1 MWKHTC
7 QCLIL
12 LALASLLCAHHTQ
25 AAMMVKDAEEQIHL
39 ITDARD
45 IWDLSEPGMD
55 TVGYMCSDLDGNGRL
70 EILVA
75 ESGGTGLH
83 TYTKIYEVNEAK
95 DALIPCERS
104 WPDTCSEAD
113 VMMTNYVPMSV
124 NGIDGIQWY
133 SFTDEYRDGAEYG
146 TANLALSLQDGT
158 LHAKTIA
165 TTHTFYDDAGRPH
178 VSYENAAGASISE
191 KSLSQDIGERFRP
204 LGNHPHLLPMAHLSQ
219 GYLSRVEREKPDRHL
234 YHAPRHLSE
243 FQRRKRGD
251 GVMHRGIPRAVILSG
266 R

>member
-1 MWKHTC
+1 MAGEKDTSDKQRHVGEITNHLTDTITKEKETIPMWKHTC

-12 LALASLLCAHHTQ
+12 LALASLPCAHPTQ
-25 AAMMVKDAEEQIHL
+25 AAMMVKDAE
-39 ITDARD
+39 
-45 IWDLSEPGMD
+45 
-55 TVGYMCSDLDGNGRL
+55 V

-75 ESGGTGLH
+75 EEGGTGLH

-95 DALIPCERS
+95 DALIPCGRS

-113 VMMTNYVPMSV
+113 IMMTNYVPMSV

-165 TTHTFYDDAGRPH
+165 TTHTSYDDAGRPH

-191 KSLSQDIGERFRP
+191 KAYHKTLENVFVHSETTLVTFPWLIYHRDTFHEWKEKSPTDIYTMLLDTYLNFSGEKE
-204 LGNHPHLLPMAHLSQ
+204 GM
-219 GYLSRVEREKPDRHL
+219 G
-234 YHAPRHLSE
+234 
-243 FQRRKRGD
+243 
-251 GVMHRGIPRAVILSG
+251 
-266 R
+266 

>member
-12 LALASLLCAHHTQ
+12 LALASLPCAHPTQ

-45 IWDLSEPGMD
+45 IWDLREPSMD

-95 DALIPCERS
+95 DALIPCGRS
-104 WPDTCSEAD
+104 WSDTSSEAD

-178 VSYENAAGASISE
+178 VSYENAAGASIS
-191 KSLSQDIGERFRP
+191 
-204 LGNHPHLLPMAHLSQ
+204 
-219 GYLSRVEREKPDRHL
+219 
-234 YHAPRHLSE
+234 
-243 FQRRKRGD
+243 
-251 GVMHRGIPRAVILSG
+251 
-266 R
+266 

>member
-12 LALASLLCAHHTQ
+12 LAFASLPCAHPTQ

-39 ITDARD
+39 ITNARD

-95 DALIPCERS
+95 DALVPCGRS
-104 WPDTCSEAD
+104 WSDTSSEAD

-133 SFTDEYRDGAEYG
+133 SFTDEYRDGAE
-146 TANLALSLQDGT
+146 
-158 LHAKTIA
+158 
-165 TTHTFYDDAGRPH
+165 
-178 VSYENAAGASISE
+178 
-191 KSLSQDIGERFRP
+191 
-204 LGNHPHLLPMAHLSQ
+204 
-219 GYLSRVEREKPDRHL
+219 
-234 YHAPRHLSE
+234 
-243 FQRRKRGD
+243 
-251 GVMHRGIPRAVILSG
+251 
-266 R
+266 

>member
-12 LALASLLCAHHTQ
+12 LALASLPCAYPTQ

-45 IWDLSEPGMD
+45 IWDLREPGMD

-75 ESGGTGLH
+75 EEGGTGLH

-95 DALIPCERS
+95 DALVPCGRS
-104 WPDTCSEAD
+104 WPDTSSEAD

-191 KSLSQDIGERFRP
+191 KAYHKTLENVFAHSETTLISFPWLIYHRDTFHEWKEKSPTDIYTMLLDTYLNFSGEKE
-204 LGNHPHLLPMAHLSQ
+204 GM
-219 GYLSRVEREKPDRHL
+219 G
-234 YHAPRHLSE
+234 
-243 FQRRKRGD
+243 
-251 GVMHRGIPRAVILSG
+251 
-266 R
+266 

>member
-12 LALASLLCAHHTQ
+12 LALASLLCAHPTQ

-70 EILVA
+70 EILVS

-95 DALIPCERS
+95 DALVPCGRS
-104 WPDTCSEAD
+104 WSDTSSEAD

-165 TTHTFYDDAGRPH
+165 TTHTLSTMTPAVRMYPTKMQLALPFPKKPITRHWRTFSPIRKPPSSPFPGL
-178 VSYENAAGASISE
+178 SI
-191 KSLSQDIGERFRP
+191 IGTTFTS
-204 LGNHPHLLPMAHLSQ
+204 G
-219 GYLSRVEREKPDRHL
+219 K
-234 YHAPRHLSE
+234 
-243 FQRRKRGD
+243 RKARQTS
-251 GVMHRGIPRAVILSG
+251 IPCSSTPI
-266 R
+266 

>member
-12 LALASLLCAHHTQ
+12 LTLASLPCAYPTQ
-25 AAMMVKDAEEQIHL
+25 AAMMVKDAEEQIQL

-45 IWDLSEPGMD
+45 IWDLREPSMD
-55 TVGYMCSDLDGNGRL
+55 TVGYMSSDLDGNGRL

-95 DALIPCERS
+95 DALIPCGRS
-104 WPDTCSEAD
+104 WPDTGSEAD

-124 NGIDGIQWY
+124 NDIDGIQWY

-146 TANLALSLQDGT
+146 TANLTLSLQDGT

-191 KSLSQDIGERFRP
+191 KAYHKTLENVFAHSETTLISFPWLIYHRDNFHEWKEKSPTDIYTMLLDTYLNFSGEKE
-204 LGNHPHLLPMAHLSQ
+204 GM
-219 GYLSRVEREKPDRHL
+219 G
-234 YHAPRHLSE
+234 
-243 FQRRKRGD
+243 
-251 GVMHRGIPRAVILSG
+251 
-266 R
+266 

>member
-12 LALASLLCAHHTQ
+12 LALASLPCAHPTQ

-55 TVGYMCSDLDGNGRL
+55 TVGYMCGDLDGNGRL
-70 EILVA
+70 EILVS

-95 DALIPCERS
+95 DALVPCGRS
-104 WPDTCSEAD
+104 WSDTSSEAD

-124 NGIDGIQWY
+124 NGIDGIQCTPSQMNTVTGQNMGRRISLSPCRTGRSMRKPSPRHTPSTMTPVVRMY
-133 SFTDEYRDGAEYG
+133 PTKMQ
-146 TANLALSLQDGT
+146 LALPFPKKPITRHWRTFSPIRKPPSSPSHGSSITGT
-158 LHAKTIA
+158 PFTNGKRKA
-165 TTHTFYDDAGRPH
+165 RPT
-178 VSYENAAGASISE
+178 SIPCS
-191 KSLSQDIGERFRP
+191 STPI
-204 LGNHPHLLPMAHLSQ
+204 
-219 GYLSRVEREKPDRHL
+219 
-234 YHAPRHLSE
+234 
-243 FQRRKRGD
+243 
-251 GVMHRGIPRAVILSG
+251 
-266 R
+266 

>member
-1 MWKHTC
+1 MRIRQINIYRLVTVLFALLLFSNNATARRKKKTETRMAEAPQLAVAMAGEKDTSDKQRHVGEITNHLTDTITKEKETIPMWKHTC

-12 LALASLLCAHHTQ
+12 LALVSLPCAHPTQ

-39 ITDARD
+39 ITDARY
-45 IWDLSEPGMD
+45 IWDLREPDMD

-95 DALIPCERS
+95 DALVPCGRS
-104 WPDTCSEAD
+104 WPDTSSEAD

-158 LHAKTIA
+158 LHAKT
-165 TTHTFYDDAGRPH
+165 FSN
-178 VSYENAAGASISE
+178 V
-191 KSLSQDIGERFRP
+191 L
-204 LGNHPHLLPMAHLSQ
+204 
-219 GYLSRVEREKPDRHL
+219 
-234 YHAPRHLSE
+234 
-243 FQRRKRGD
+243 
-251 GVMHRGIPRAVILSG
+251 
-266 R
+266 

>member
-12 LALASLLCAHHTQ
+12 LALASLPCAHPTQ

-55 TVGYMCSDLDGNGRL
+55 IVGYMCSDLDGNGRL

-75 ESGGTGLH
+75 ESGGTGLY

-95 DALIPCERS
+95 DALVPCGRS
-104 WPDTCSEAD
+104 WPDTSSEAD
-113 VMMTNYVPMSV
+113 IMMTNYVPMSV

-178 VSYENAAGASISE
+178 VSYEKCSWRFHFR
-191 KSLSQDIGERFRP
+191 KSLS
-204 LGNHPHLLPMAHLSQ
+204 
-219 GYLSRVEREKPDRHL
+219 
-234 YHAPRHLSE
+234 
-243 FQRRKRGD
+243 
-251 GVMHRGIPRAVILSG
+251 
-266 R
+266 